1 MISKITERIRQNER
15 WINLAYYLIYA
26 ALFFSALVGTTEFMQ
41 WTYVPHI
48 RNMVYMG
55 ATGAMLLLWVLSLA
69 LQSGLRINAAKTLI
83 LAIGILQFIF
93 GGGSSLILILTILI
107 GATDRKSADII
118 LKESLIIGLLVL
130 CVTYLASMKGYIT
143 YSLSSDGRH
152 TFGFIFYSHFSDKI
166 LYLYMIYRCIRHKR
180 VSMVGYALTLVI
192 VHLNYRYTYART
204 VTICLMLY
212 SFLCAIYDDWRWKRE
227 GKKSG
232 EMKRYGADYYAGY
245 IDTKDVLKT
254 SGTATSIKNKR
265 NNSDGFRKRLTVF
278 MAVLASGAYIWAAF
292 LSIAGIW
299 VYRLLTNY
307 NRFIIPDFL
316 QTFMNRLFFNSRALE
331 EYGIT
336 AFGQK
341 VFELTNMSNGNNA
354 ISNNFY
360 LDNSYMRLFV
370 ITGAV
375 TFVFFIVYM
384 TILMWKTFKENRFY
398 LFSALLV
405 AAVGGLSE
413 TYTINFYYNVFLIL
427 AFSNLGDMGK

>member
-69 LQSGLRINAAKTLI
+69 LQSDLRINAIKILI
-83 LAIGILQFIF
+83 LIIGILQFII

-130 CVTYLASMKGYIT
+130 CVTYLASMNGYIA
-143 YSLSSDGRH
+143 YRISGDGRH
-152 TFGFIFYSHFSDKI
+152 FFGFIYYSHFSDKL
-166 LYLYMIYRCIRHKR
+166 LYFYMMYRCLRRKR
-180 VSMVGYALTLVI
+180 ESLIGYALI
-192 VHLNYRYTYART
+192 VEIMYLNYRYTHART
-204 VTICLMLY
+204 VTICFLVFIL
-212 SFLCAIYDDWRWKRE
+212 LCAVYDIWKWRKEDKRE
-227 GKKSG
+227 EVEKTP
-232 EMKRYGADYYAGY
+232 GALRRKIFY
-245 IDTKDVLKT
+245 I
-254 SGTATSIKNKR
+254 
-265 NNSDGFRKRLTVF
+265 
-278 MAVLASGAYIWAAF
+278 MAMLASGTYIWTAL
-292 LSIAGIW
+292 LSMGGIV
-299 VYRLLTNY
+299 VYRLLETMDQVK
-307 NRFIIPDFL
+307 IPKYL
-316 QTFMNRLFFNSRALE
+316 QTFMSRLFFNSRALE

-341 VFELTNMSNGNNA
+341 VYEITNASGGENI
-354 ISNNFY
+354 ISGSFY
-360 LDNSYMRLFV
+360 LDNSFMRLLI

-375 TFVFFIVYM
+375 TLIFFVVYM
-384 TILMWKTFKENRFY
+384 TFFMWKTFKEKRFC
-398 LFSALLV
+398 LFAALLV
-405 AAVGGLSE
+405 AAIGGLSE

-427 AFSNLGDMGK
+427 AFSNLGDIGE